1 MNLILQYEQGYI
13 PFSELE
19 NTLADFGPA
28 AIFEVGE
35 KCFEFYLNK
44 RGSDQF
50 EKKYYHDFDFYIR
63 NYGVS
68 LNDDSEW
75 FID

>member
-13 PFSELE
+13 PFLELE
-19 NTLADFGPA
+19 NALADFGPA

-44 RGSDQF
+44 RGSDPF
-50 EKKYYHDFDFYIR
+50 EKNTITILTSTFETM
-63 NYGVS
+63 V
-68 LNDDSEW
+68 
-75 FID
+75 

>member
-19 NTLADFGPA
+19 QQLWDLGPN
-28 AIFEVGE
+28 AINEVGE
-35 KCFEFYLNK
+35 KCFAFYCCKANEFL
-44 RGSDQF
+44 RQ
-50 EKKYYHDFDFYIR
+50 DFYIR
-63 NYGVS
+63 KFGMC
-68 LNDDSEW
+68 LNDESEW

>member
-1 MNLILQYEQGYI
+1 MNPILLYEQGYI
-13 PFSELE
+13 PFS
-19 NTLADFGPA
+19 TLQDLLWDFGPNS
-28 AIFEVGE
+28 IFEVGE
-35 KCFEFYLNK
+35 KCFAFYCCRANK
-44 RGSDQF
+44 F
-50 EKKYYHDFDFYIR
+50 IDFDFYIR